1 MSCPGCSEDAK
12 FVGYRTCRPTCL
24 FGKIVYERAYYHC
37 RHCRSGWFPT
47 DAEFGIEDHQTSGAR
62 EVISLLGVLE
72 PFESS
77 ARQVLPRLTG
87 LNVSASTVQ
96 RTTESVGEDVARRRA
111 DGETFGVHQAWEWN
125 VDAAGRRV
133 AYVGLDA
140 TGVPQ
145 QGPQGEKREC
155 RMPWVALVFNPQ
167 PAGEKRRRR
176 IWETRY
182 VAGLM
187 SLDEIGRQLRAEC
200 RAVNV
205 SAADV
210 VIGLSDGGNG
220 LENCLISA
228 LGGIAKEMVFILDFY
243 HASEHLLEFA
253 KVLHR
258 NDDAR
263 QQQTRAWCH
272 TLKHAGGERLLQEL
286 EALDVS
292 RASPQVLEAH
302 RQLLGYVRN
311 NQHRMDYPMY
321 ISRGWQIGSGM
332 VEAACKTVV
341 CQRLK
346 ESGMRWREPGTTAL
360 SQLRALYKSEPQL
373 WKTYWNKTLCT

>member
-1 MSCPGCSEDAK
+1 MSCPGCLEDAK
-12 FVGYRTCRPTCL
+12 FVGYRACHPTCL

-37 RHCRSGWFPT
+37 RHCKSGWFPT

-72 PFESS
+72 PFEPS
-77 ARQVLPRLTG
+77 ARQILPRLTG

-111 DGETFGVHQAWEWN
+111 DGETFGADQAWEWN
-125 VDAAGRRV
+125 ADAAGRRV

-155 RMPWVALVFNPQ
+155 RMPWVGLVFNPQ
-167 PAGEKRRRR
+167 PVGETRRRR

-200 RAVNV
+200 QAVNV
-205 SAADV
+205 SEADV

-228 LGGIAKEMVFILDFY
+228 LGGIAKEVVFILDFY

-263 QQQTRAWCH
+263 QQQTQAWCH
-272 TLKHAGGERLLQEL
+272 TLKHEGGESLLQEL
-286 EALDVS
+286 EAQDMS
-292 RASPQVLEAH
+292 RASPQTVEAH
-302 RQLLGYVRN
+302 RLLLGYVRN
-311 NQHRMDYPMY
+311 NQHRMDYPKY
-321 ISRGWQIGSGM
+321 ISQGWQIGSGM

-360 SQLRALYKSEPQL
+360 SQLRALYKSEPKL
-373 WKTYWNKTLCT
+373 WKNYWKRTICP